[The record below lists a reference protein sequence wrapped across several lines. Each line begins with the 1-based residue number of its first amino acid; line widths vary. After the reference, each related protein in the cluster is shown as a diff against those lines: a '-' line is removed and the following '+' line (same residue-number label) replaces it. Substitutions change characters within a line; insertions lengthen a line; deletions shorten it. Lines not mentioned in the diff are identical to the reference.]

1 MNSIR
6 LQNFRSFRDTGTI
19 ELRPLTILVGANSS
33 GKSSFLRFFPLMKQT
48 VEAFSSAP
56 LLWNGRYVD
65 FGDISTVMRRGA
77 EERNIVVEFELPPLM
92 YPGDSDS
99 TKLAITLGEQDGS
112 SVLRQ
117 FALTIGHDTYELR
130 IDVLQQIEK
139 FLVNGEELEKLA
151 PAEHPEPPKQIF
163 LEWHPG
169 NFVPQLQELTT
180 GLSHWADTQLAKHFV
195 ALSYGGPVAEIE
207 NGLVQRLP
215 HETDPNLFHS
225 HLLGLDGGAAWKLLL
240 ANTAPTSPRIQQMR
254 LLAFV
259 RRIPSQLGAANNW
272 LSRVARSIGYVGPFR
287 KAPDRFERK
296 QELSVQQLDP
306 SGDNLAMYLL
316 SLSPPARAD
325 FSQWAK
331 KSFGFGLNV
340 ESTASHVSIL
350 IEDGNQSFN
359 LIDMGYGISQV
370 LPVILQCW
378 LASKRRLSSRY
389 SSVANLLAPA
399 ITAIEQPE
407 LHLHPRLQTNL
418 ADLFVG
424 VVNASKTEATQS
436 QRVAPTRL
444 LIETHSEPLI
454 SRLGELVS
462 EGKLDRKDCSVVMFH
477 KDDKGVTQV
486 RSTEFDE
493 DGMLSEWPP
502 GFLSA

>member
-19 ELRPLTILVGANSS
+19 ELRPLTILVGTNSS

-48 VEAFSSAP
+48 REAFSGAP
-56 LLWNGRYVD
+56 LLWNGPYVD

-77 EERNIVVEFELPPLM
+77 EDRNIVVELGLPPHDDI
-92 YPGDSDS
+92 PNA
-99 TKLAITLGEQDGS
+99 KLALMLEERGDNT
-112 SVLRQ
+112 VLRK
-117 FALTIGHDTYELR
+117 LTYTNGPDTCELR
-130 IDVLQQIEK
+130 IDDSQQVEK
-139 FLVNGEELEKLA
+139 LLVNGEELAALA
-151 PAEHPEPPKQIF
+151 ADEDPGVPDQIP
-163 LEWHPG
+163 LEWPPG
-169 NFVPQLQELTT
+169 MFLPILLDDRRLSAWAVRQLS
-180 GLSHWADTQLAKHFV
+180 SHLV
-195 ALSYGGPVAEIE
+195 ALANSSLPLDIE
-207 NGLVQRLP
+207 FEAIHSIKYRV
-215 HETDPNLFHS
+215 DPKDFHS
-225 HLLGLDGGAAWKLLL
+225 ELVGLHDGAAWKQTL
-240 ANTAPTSPRIQQMR
+240 ASTDPTSRRIEQMR

-259 RRIPSQLGAANNW
+259 GVIPALLMFAATWFSGIAN
-272 LSRVARSIGYVGPFR
+272 LIGYVRPVR

-306 SGDNLAMYLL
+306 GGDNLTMYLMSL
-316 SLSPPARAD
+316 SLRDRED
-325 FSQWAK
+325 FSRWAK
-331 KSFGFGLNV
+331 QSFGFGLKV

-350 IEDGNQSFN
+350 VEDGNQSFN

-378 LASKRRLSSRY
+378 LATKRRLYIRQSSLTNPL
-389 SSVANLLAPA
+389 VPA

-424 VVNASKTEATQS
+424 VVNASKTEAPQS

-462 EGKLDRKDCSVVMFH
+462 EGKLDRKDCSVLLFH
-477 KDDKGVTQV
+477 KDDKGITTV
-486 RSTEFDE
+486 REAEFDP
-493 DGMLSEWPP
+493 DGMLSDWPI

>member
-48 VEAFSSAP
+48 GEAFSGAP

-77 EERNIVVEFELPPLM
+77 EDRNIVVELGLPLPIDDI
-92 YPGDSDS
+92 PSA
-99 TKLAITLGEQDGS
+99 KLALTLGERDRNT
-112 SVLRQ
+112 VLRK
-117 FALTIGHDTYELR
+117 LTFTSGNDTCDLR
-130 IDVLQQIEK
+130 IDGSQKVEK
-139 FLVNGEELEKLA
+139 LLVNGEELAALA
-151 PAEHPEPPKQIF
+151 ADEDQRVPEQIPLESTPSMF
-163 LEWHPG
+163 LPILLDDRRLLEWA
-169 NFVPQLQELTT
+169 VRQLSPHL
-180 GLSHWADTQLAKHFV
+180 V
-195 ALSYGGPVAEIE
+195 ALANSGLPLDIE
-207 NGLVQRLP
+207 FKALHSIKYRA
-215 HETDPNLFHS
+215 DPKDFHS
-225 HLLGLDGGAAWKLLL
+225 DLVGLHDGAAWKQTL
-240 ANTAPTSPRIQQMR
+240 ARTTPDNRRIEQMR
-254 LLAFV
+254 RLTFVGQIPALLIF
-259 RRIPSQLGAANNW
+259 AARW
-272 LSRVARSIGYVGPFR
+272 FSGIARAIGYFLPVR
-287 KAPDRFERK
+287 KAPDRFERR

-306 SGDNLAMYLL
+306 SGDNLAMLLL
-316 SLSPPARAD
+316 SLSPTERAD

-350 IEDGNQSFN
+350 IEEGNQSFN

-378 LASKRRLSSRY
+378 LATKRPSLVWSRY
-389 SSVANLLAPA
+389 RTQVAPA

-424 VVNASKTEATQS
+424 VVNESKTEAALS
-436 QRVAPTRL
+436 RRVAPARL

-462 EGKLDRKDCSVVMFH
+462 EGKLDRKDCSVLRFH

-486 RSTEFDE
+486 HTTGFDE

>member
-48 VEAFSSAP
+48 GEAFSGAP

-77 EERNIVVEFELPPLM
+77 EDRNIVVELGLPLRHRDIPNA
-92 YPGDSDS
+92 
-99 TKLAITLGEQDGS
+99 KLALTLGEREDHT
-112 SVLRQ
+112 VLRK
-117 FALTIGHDTYELR
+117 LTFTSGHDTCELR
-130 IDVLQQIEK
+130 IGNNQQVEK
-139 FLVNGEELEKLA
+139 LLVNGEELAALA
-151 PAEHPEPPKQIF
+151 ADEDPRVPDQISLERAPGSFLPVLLDRELPAWAAE
-163 LEWHPG
+163 
-169 NFVPQLQELTT
+169 QLLP
-180 GLSHWADTQLAKHFV
+180 HFV
-195 ALSYGGPVAEIE
+195 ALSYDGFPTDFEHEPLAMFAYRADPKDIHSY
-207 NGLVQRLP
+207 LV
-215 HETDPNLFHS
+215 
-225 HLLGLDGGAAWKLLL
+225 GLDGGAAWKQAL
-240 ANTAPTSPRIQQMR
+240 ASIAPNSRRIEQMR

-259 RRIPSQLGAANNW
+259 GVIPDLLTGAVIKV
-272 LSRVARSIGYVGPFR
+272 SEVARSTGYVGPFR

-316 SLSPPARAD
+316 SLSPPDRAD

-331 KSFGFGLNV
+331 KHFGFGLNV
-340 ESTASHVSIL
+340 ESTVSHVSIL

-359 LIDMGYGISQV
+359 LIDMGYGLSQV

-378 LASKRRLSSRY
+378 LATKRRSLVRHP
-389 SSVANLLAPA
+389 SVTNLLAPA
-399 ITAIEQPE
+399 FTAIEQPE

-418 ADLFVG
+418 ADLFVA
-424 VVNASKTEATQS
+424 VVNASKTEAAQS

-462 EGKLDRKDCSVVMFH
+462 EGKLDRKDCSVLMFH
-477 KDDKGVTQV
+477 KDDQGVTQV
-486 RSTEFDE
+486 LSTEFDE
-493 DGMLSEWPP
+493 DGMLSKWPP

>member
-1 MNSIR
+1 VNSIR

-65 FGDISTVMRRGA
+65 FGDFASIAHRGA
-77 EERNIVVEFELPPLM
+77 KDPNVILTFELPGGAIANDDTGSKLTLTLCEQ
-92 YPGDSDS
+92 DSKTRIS
-99 TKLAITLGEQDGS
+99 RLSLVLGEDTCELNVDSSGQVQTFLAGKQNVLELTPSVASEFPNPPLLQPIAGS
-112 SVLRQ
+112 ISPGLQWDSLQLRVDQ
-117 FALTIGHDTYELR
+117 ELKKSIDDLTHANTSAQSKDWL
-130 IDVLQQIEK
+130 LQQLRY
-139 FLVNGEELEKLA
+139 FA
-151 PAEHPEPPKQIF
+151 RPSSFHEHLK
-163 LEWHPG
+163 
-169 NFVPQLQELTT
+169 
-180 GLSHWADTQLAKHFV
+180 A
-195 ALSYGGPVAEIE
+195 
-207 NGLVQRLP
+207 
-215 HETDPNLFHS
+215 
-225 HLLGLDGGAAWKLLL
+225 LDGGKHWERKL
-240 ANTAPTSPRIQQMR
+240 AGTAPTSPRIQRMRR
-254 LLAFV
+254 LLFAKT
-259 RRIPSQLGAANNW
+259 IPNILMQGSRW
-272 LSRVARSIGYVGPFR
+272 LTFTGQSVSYIAPFR
-287 KAPDRFERK
+287 KDPARFDRK
-296 QELSVQQLDP
+296 QELSVLQIDP
-306 SGDNLAMYLL
+306 RGDNLAMFLL
-316 SLSPPARAD
+316 SLSKAD
-325 FSQWAK
+325 REDFDQWTAQH
-331 KSFGFGLNV
+331 FGFGIKI
-340 ESTASHVSIL
+340 ESTVSHVSIL
-350 IEDGNQSFN
+350 VDDGKGAFN

-370 LPVILQCW
+370 LPVIAQCW
-378 LASKRRLSSRY
+378 LGTKRRPFYKRGFGTSSPPI
-389 SSVANLLAPA
+389 L
-399 ITAIEQPE
+399 TAIEQPE

-424 VVNASKTEATQS
+424 VLNATQANNPTQS
-436 QRVAPTRL
+436 RLLSPTRL